1 METGE
6 GAWLNRPASE
16 VGVGVDYK
24 VSEVEDEEDYEESED
39 VGEDYKESE
48 VEDGEDY
55 EEFKDKEDSN
65 KQFEGA

>member
-1 METGE
+1 VETGE

-24 VSEVEDEEDYEESED
+24 VSEVED
-39 VGEDYKESE
+39 
-48 VEDGEDY
+48 GEDY